1 MTQDTTTQ
9 KLESVLFISNK
20 PLSYKKLAELLNV
33 KVEAIKN
40 SAELLKEKYNQ
51 SGGVRILDNGHSL
64 QLATSPDSGEVV
76 EEFLKQELTGEMT
89 KPQLETL
96 TIIAYRGPILKI
108 ELEQIRGVN
117 CSLILRNLLIR
128 GLAEIVT
135 DEEKI
140 ARYQIT
146 MDFLRFLGVTTQHEL
161 PDYEKLSRHEFID
174 SLLNQQTEPSKD
186 LDEAGDEGEDNDKDE

>member
-1 MTQDTTTQ
+1 MTQDPTTQ
-9 KLESVLFISNK
+9 KLESILFISNK
-20 PLSYKKLAELLNV
+20 PLSYKKLAELLNS
-33 KVEAIKN
+33 KTDAIKN
-40 SAELLKEKYNQ
+40 SSELLKEKYNQ

-89 KPQLETL
+89 RPQLETL
-96 TIIAYRGPILKI
+96 TIIAYRGPILKT

-128 GLAEIVT
+128 GLVEVVT
-135 DEEKI
+135 DKEKI

-146 MDFLRFLGVTTQHEL
+146 MDFLRFLGINSQRDL

-174 SLLNQQTEPSKD
+174 TLLSQSSGADTESLEEEQEKA
-186 LDEAGDEGEDNDKDE
+186 E